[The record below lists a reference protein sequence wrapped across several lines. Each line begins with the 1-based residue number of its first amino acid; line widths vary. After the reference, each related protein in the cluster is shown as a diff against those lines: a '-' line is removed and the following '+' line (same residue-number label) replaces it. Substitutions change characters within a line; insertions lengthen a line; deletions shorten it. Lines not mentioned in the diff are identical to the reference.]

1 MLDIC
6 CPGLYPGVLLWP
18 ICHPTSL
25 NNLKAWPRSVWS
37 WRMGLMARLSQL
49 FSQIRFGPP
58 LLWKHGFCL
67 PPWSSSIRWAIPCSH
82 VRVFARRLGRWVRFL
97 LIAVTS
103 GVLRTWIVP
112 GPLCPGP
119 WSDKAARPKPALWP
133 TTQNEPCD
141 ETRTFPMLRFPP
153 VRSRVGLG
161 EHPSD
166 CLRGS
171 KRAHK
176 AHNKNKTNRDFI
188 RDHLSC
194 RS

>member
-1 MLDIC
+1 M
-6 CPGLYPGVLLWP
+6 VLA
-18 ICHPTSL
+18 SL
-25 NNLKAWPRSVWS
+25 SPPSLELVHSL
-37 WRMGLMARLSQL
+37 GD
-49 FSQIRFGPP
+49 P
-58 LLWKHGFCL
+58 LLSR
-67 PPWSSSIRWAIPCSH
+67 SSVCSSFRPVSEISAHCSH
-82 VRVFARRLGRWVRFL
+82 LRGSSHLDSTRTLVPRTALPARTL
-97 LIAVTS
+97 
-103 GVLRTWIVP
+103 VP
-112 GPLCPGP
+112 QLTYPKSCLCM
-119 WSDKAARPKPALWP
+119 
-133 TTQNEPCD
+133 TQNEKKPCD

-176 AHNKNKTNRDFI
+176 AHNKNKTNRYFI